1 MQFSVPQFIDV
12 RDKIFGPLTLQQFLY
27 IVAAV
32 GLGLLEY
39 FTLPVTA
46 FVILIIPTAA
56 ILGALAFYK
65 INGRPFYFF
74 LVNGFNFLIHP
85 TNRLWKRDPTLPRI
99 KTGESEQRVE
109 KVQRGDLKKE
119 GLDRLGHILDFEVVL
134 GESIVPEE
142 QKALYP
148 DLY

>member
-39 FTLPVTA
+39 FTLPISA

-56 ILGALAFYK
+56 ILGALAFYQ

-99 KTGESEQRVE
+99 KTGESEVHRE
-109 KVQRGDLKKE
+109 KIQQGELKKE
-119 GLDRLGHILDFEVVL
+119 GLDRLGHILDFEVKL
-134 GESIVPEE
+134 GESIIPEE

>member
-32 GLGLLEY
+32 GLGLIEY
-39 FTLPVTA
+39 FAFSVPV
-46 FVILIIPTAA
+46 FVILVIPTAA
-56 ILGALAFYK
+56 FFGAMAFYQ

-74 LVNGFNFLIHP
+74 LINGFNFLIHP

-99 KTGESEQRVE
+99 KTGDSGVRPE
-109 KVQRGDLKKE
+109 KIQRGELKKE
-119 GLDRLGHILDFEVVL
+119 GLDRLGHILDFEVKL
-134 GESIVPEE
+134 GESINPEA
-142 QKALYP
+142 QKQLYP

>member
-32 GLGLLEY
+32 GLGLIEY
-39 FTLPVTA
+39 FTLSIPA
-46 FVILIIPTAA
+46 FVILVIPTAA
-56 ILGALAFYK
+56 FFAAMAFYQ

-74 LVNGFNFLIHP
+74 LANGFNFLVHP
-85 TNRLWKRDPTLPRI
+85 TNRLWKRDPTLPKI
-99 KTGESEQRVE
+99 KTGESEVHAQ
-109 KVQRGDLKKE
+109 KIQQGDLRKE
-119 GLDRLGHILDFEVVL
+119 GLERLGHILDFEVKL
-134 GESIVPEE
+134 GESIIPEE
-142 QKALYP
+142 QKQLYP